1 MGKTQKRP
9 AGCSRPATRS
19 EVFAVRHHPC
29 GTFGSMGRSL
39 VTAQLKCVR
48 WRKVR
53 RRQRSSGS
61 SATHHWGVH
70 MAASTKSRSRS
81 SRARTASEGPALTVA
96 IADGRCRVVHICGD
110 LDIATRDEF
119 YEACV
124 TGDHSAVVIDMSR
137 LTFLDCS
144 GYGALV
150 AVRLAIQQ
158 RGGSVVVRR
167 PMGQPAHLLTL
178 LAESGVV

>member
-1 MGKTQKRP
+1 M
-9 AGCSRPATRS
+9 
-19 EVFAVRHHPC
+19 
-29 GTFGSMGRSL
+29 
-39 VTAQLKCVR
+39 
-48 WRKVR
+48 
-53 RRQRSSGS
+53 
-61 SATHHWGVH
+61 
-70 MAASTKSRSRS
+70 
-81 SRARTASEGPALTVA
+81 A

-178 LAESGVV
+178 LAESGVVCERRIPMYIGGGLVLLIVIIIVVVLLLRR